1 MRGKNEPPTPNQHAT
16 GAAQG
21 ALQELLLRTI
31 AQGLFALDAGDTIIP
46 PLSPSLAVLFRRTDF
61 IGVRF
66 SDLLRP
72 IVPKKFLNLAC
83 QHLSALRASPQDGAL
98 SESNPLLDLEVRF
111 ANGSGTN
118 DLLHFAF
125 EFTPMN
131 IPGEPGT
138 LLVCVTDRTTA
149 LLQAREIE
157 DLRAQSRT
165 QSDILQTLLR
175 LGATRFA
182 SIVQSTDTAMNS
194 INEILRRPAREQLAF
209 RDKLEQTLAE
219 VDRIGRNAATTNLS
233 ALSQAAK
240 QFETSLLD
248 LRSRPV
254 LSGNDFLPLAV
265 KLDELFVQFS
275 LVQQLTRTIDTPRA
289 LDSVGEA
296 DGVSRPTFAGSDRT
310 VAPKFVVQLLERP
323 ASAAAPINSPVS
335 APDGASAGTLAHTLV
350 RLTENAA
357 QEYARSVALQ
367 CSGLDEIPSD
377 YQSTVKNIAIQLIR
391 NSVMHGIESSAE
403 RANVGKPEI
412 GRLNLA
418 FSTLADGS
426 YELVFEDDGRGID
439 PETVREIAISKALIT
454 PGAAI
459 TLGDRQVLKFI
470 FKSKFTT
477 LEHVPGQKRH
487 GTGLAFVRRYVHDV
501 GGVISIGSEPGRAAR
516 FKISLPPTATGAG
529 AESDETDAAQEL
541 RG

>member
-1 MRGKNEPPTPNQHAT
+1 MRAKTEPATSESYAT
-16 GAAQG
+16 GDAPR
-21 ALQELLLRTI
+21 ALRELLLRNT
-31 AQGLFALDAGDTIIP
+31 AQGLFALDASDTIVA
-46 PLSPSLAVLFRRTDF
+46 PLSPALAALFRRSDF

-66 SDLLRP
+66 TDLLRP

-83 QHLSALRASPQDGAL
+83 QHLAALRTLPRDGAL
-98 SESNPLLDLEVRF
+98 NKSNPLLDLEVRF
-111 ANGSGTN
+111 ANGTGTN

-131 IPGEPGT
+131 IPGELGT

-157 DLRAQSRT
+157 DLRVQSQT

-175 LGATRFA
+175 LGTTRFA
-182 SIVQSTDTAMNS
+182 SIVQSTDKAMNS
-194 INEILRRPAREQLAF
+194 INEILRRPAREQPAF

-219 VDRIGRNAATTNLS
+219 VDRIGRNVAATHLG

-248 LRSRPV
+248 LRGRPV

-275 LVQQLTRTIDTPRA
+275 LVQQLTRSIDTPRA
-289 LDSVGEA
+289 LDSVGEG

-310 VAPKFVVQLLERP
+310 AAPKFVAQLLERQAP
-323 ASAAAPINSPVS
+323 ATAPINVPVS
-335 APDGASAGTLAHTLV
+335 APDSASAGTLAHTLA

-357 QEYARSVALQ
+357 QEYSRSVALQ

-391 NSVMHGIESSAE
+391 NAVMHGIEQSEDREA
-403 RANVGKPEI
+403 AGKPGI
-412 GRLNLA
+412 GQLNLA

-426 YELVFEDDGRGID
+426 YELIFGDDGRGID
-439 PETVREIAISKALIT
+439 PDTVREVAISKALIT

-459 TLGDRQVLKFI
+459 ELGDRQMLKFI

-477 LEHVPGQKRH
+477 LEHVPGEKSH

-501 GGVISIGSEPGRAAR
+501 GGLISIGSEPGRAAR
-516 FKISLPPTATGAG
+516 FKISLPPAATGAG
-529 AESDETDAAQEL
+529 AESDETDAAREF